1 MTDASDPLAGLLRA
15 ERLTAVVDIGANPID
30 GEPPYKKMLAKRLCT
45 LVGFEPQ
52 AEALAKLN
60 AGKGDL
66 ETYLPYA
73 VGDGTRATLKVCQAP
88 GMTSLFTP
96 EPRILNQFWGFS
108 QFGRVVQEV
117 TVDTRTLDGLAE
129 IDHLDFLKIDV
140 QGGELAIFRSGR
152 LRLGSAVALQTEV
165 SFMPLYKNQPVYG
178 DIDLALRG
186 LGFVPHMFAHINKRM
201 ILPLHNAES
210 PGAVMNQLL
219 EADVVYVRDFTFPE
233 RMSEEQLKHLAMIA
247 HHCYGSYDL
256 AANCIHHLAQRGA
269 SPSDGVGK
277 YLAILKGAAST

>member
-1 MTDASDPLAGLLRA
+1 MTDATDRLADFLRA

-30 GEPPYKKMLAKRLCT
+30 GDPPYKKMLTKRLCT

-52 AEALAKLN
+52 SEALAKLN
-60 AGKGDL
+60 ESKSDL

-73 VGDGTRATLKVCQAP
+73 VGDGSCGTLKICQAP

-108 QFGRVVQEV
+108 QFGRVLREV
-117 TVDTRTLDGLAE
+117 EVDTRTLDSITE
-129 IDHLDFLKIDV
+129 IGAFDFLKIDV
-140 QGGELAIFRSGR
+140 QGGELAVFRGGR
-152 LRLGSAVALQTEV
+152 LRLGGAVAIQAEV

-178 DIDLALRG
+178 EIDLALRG
-186 LGFVPHMFAHINKRM
+186 LGFVPHMFASINKRM
-201 ILPLHNAES
+201 ILPLHNAEN

-219 EADVVYVRDFTFPE
+219 EADVVYVRDFTFPD
-233 RMSEEQLKHLAMIA
+233 RMSDEQFKHLAMIA

-256 AANCIHHLAQRGA
+256 AAHCIHQLAQRGSLPPDA
-269 SPSDGVGK
+269 VGQ
-277 YLAILKGAAST
+277 YLSILKGGV